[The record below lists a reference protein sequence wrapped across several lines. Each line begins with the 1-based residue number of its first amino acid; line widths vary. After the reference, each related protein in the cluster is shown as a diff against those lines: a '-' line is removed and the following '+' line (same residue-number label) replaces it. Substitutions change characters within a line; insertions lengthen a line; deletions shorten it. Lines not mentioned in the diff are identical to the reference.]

1 MEIDMSEDKLGNI
14 INDELYF
21 LTLNVSATIQTGDLH
36 CEVNY
41 DSRIIKDEK
50 AIKQL
55 TKEYI
60 QNIDEFLS
68 HK

>member
-1 MEIDMSEDKLGNI
+1 MSEDKLGNI

-21 LTLNVSATIQTGDLH
+21 LTLNVSATIQTGQVH

-50 AIKQL
+50 AITQL
-55 TKEYI
+55 TKEYVH
-60 QNIDEFLS
+60 NIEDFLS
-68 HK
+68 HKQEV

>member
-1 MEIDMSEDKLGNI
+1 MSEDKVGNI

-50 AIKQL
+50 TIKQL
-55 TKEYI
+55 TEEYI
-60 QNIDEFLS
+60 HNIEDFLS